1 MFDKTDIHISHIY
14 IQTNTSDFSSLKTLF
29 TNYLLLLFYQI
40 ASIIRTLPTPPN
52 CYCMKSKKSR
62 QKTEQKNL
70 HIFIIHSILFLVN

>member
-40 ASIIRTLPTPPN
+40 ASIIRILPTPPN
-52 CYCMKSKKSR
+52 CYCMKSKKKS
-62 QKTEQKNL
+62 TKNRTKKPSY
-70 HIFIIHSILFLVN
+70 FYHS